1 VVDPFSAIGFG
12 DTVQVA
18 KAGAPLQLS
27 DTDCANP
34 LTGAR
39 STVKIAVCPGTT
51 VRLSQVV
58 VSEKFCT
65 VAVMGTVCGLPA
77 ALSATLRDAVA
88 LPLPPFAVGVNV
100 TLIVQLAPAAS
111 AVPQL
116 LFCVNSLAFVPANPI
131 DVMVSGALPLLVRVT
146 GKEALVPTSWG
157 WVVEPKLR
165 GAGESTAPGN
175 CIPATPWGSF
185 PTVIVDVTLLVFVLI
200 TETVSPIAPAAPA
213 SVT

>member
-1 VVDPFSAIGFG
+1 VVDPSSAIGFG

-51 VRLSQVV
+51 FRLVQVV
-58 VSEKFCT
+58 VSAKFRT
-65 VAVMGTVCGLPA
+65 VPVMGTVCGLPA
-77 ALSATLRDAVA
+77 ALSATLSDAVA

-100 TLIVQLAPAAS
+100 TLIVQLESGLS

-165 GAGESTAPGN
+165 GAGESTAAGAVP
-175 CIPATPWGSF
+175 TPVS
-185 PTVIVDVTLLVFVLI
+185 
-200 TETVSPIAPAAPA
+200 ET
-213 SVT
+213 T